1 MAGHDNEGGQNVMG
15 KTCHKHVMLVFYG
28 TNDKIRSMG
37 NKIIVVSRGETK
49 KLARLLLHC
58 RDLREE
64 EESLAAL
71 IFGLEDG

>member
-1 MAGHDNEGGQNVMG
+1 MLWVKMYY
-15 KTCHKHVMLVFYG
+15 KHFMLVFYVR
-28 TNDKIRSMG
+28 NNKIKNMG

-64 EESLAAL
+64 EESLVAL